1 MEYAPRGIRVNA
13 IVPGTI
19 MTEMNEG
26 IMRDSPDG
34 DAVMAE
40 WVAMHPMGRIG
51 QPEEVAAAIVFLASD
66 DASFITGSLL
76 RVDGGLV
83 VKAG

>member
-1 MEYAPRGIRVNA
+1 
-13 IVPGTI
+13 

-40 WVAMHPMGRIG
+40 WVSMHPMGRIG

-66 DASFITGSLL
+66 DASFVTGTLL

>member
-1 MEYAPRGIRVNA
+1 
-13 IVPGTI
+13 

-40 WVAMHPMGRIG
+40 RVAMHPMGRIG